1 MQAGAKHS
9 KRVDILPMHEKAD
22 LSQWADTKPI
32 QKKKKHPMKKAIDT
46 FHYHPLPKNF
56 PSQPL
61 P

>member
-1 MQAGAKHS
+1 
-9 KRVDILPMHEKAD
+9 MHEKAD

-46 FHYHPLPKNF
+46 FHYHPPPKNF